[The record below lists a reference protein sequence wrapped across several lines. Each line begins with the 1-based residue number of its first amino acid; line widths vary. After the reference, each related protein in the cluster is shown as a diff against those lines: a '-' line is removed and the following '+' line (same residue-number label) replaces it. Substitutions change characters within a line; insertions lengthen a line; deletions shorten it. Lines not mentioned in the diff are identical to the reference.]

1 MRSVCALL
9 EKFVLVVMTSCAGC
23 LASAAFARDTP
34 RFDPIQCPDN
44 LPTQLANA
52 HCGYLT
58 VPEDRSQPS
67 DRTIQLFVAIIPA
80 QSGNPAP
87 DPVVYLGSGPGGIVS
102 TEIAPEIDAGINR
115 DHDLIIMNQRGQFL
129 SIPALTCAPIDEFA
143 RELLS
148 LRFYSPQTKRK
159 HLRATA
165 DCRDELLATGANLP
179 SYNSTE
185 NAADFADLRTALGI
199 SQWNVFG
206 LSYGTDL
213 AQQYMR
219 DHPEGIR
226 SVVLDSVIPVTMT
239 FAKYW
244 ESTRAGFDNLFQACV
259 AQPACNTAHP
269 NLEATVTNLVNT
281 LEAAPLTTTT
291 PDPVTGEQVTVL
303 LDGGSFVDW
312 IRDQSRTNTNL
323 ARVPA
328 VIDELAQ
335 GNPEALTAI
344 AMYKVQLSVVPAP
357 GSPAASYGLAYGVV
371 CREQFSPL
379 ADISE
384 AGRQAFPLY
393 PASIRDQT
401 VATFAYLSDD
411 CVRVWKFPIAP
422 AEVRQPVMSSIPTL
436 LISGSFDAVAS
447 LDFAQS
453 VAAGLSKATLI
464 SIPGVG
470 HSVIPSSPCAQQV
483 FASFLSDPSKPDTS
497 CVGPLKPPPFTGFQ
511 PEGVAP
517 TVPAVQ

>member
-1 MRSVCALL
+1 
-9 EKFVLVVMTSCAGC
+9 
-23 LASAAFARDTP
+23 LAH
-34 RFDPIQCPDN
+34 
-44 LPTQLANA
+44 A

-58 VPEDRSQPS
+58 VPEDRSQPF

-80 QSGNPAP
+80 QSRKPAP

-129 SIPALTCAPIDEFA
+129 SIPALTCLPIDEFD
-143 RELLS
+143 RELIG

-165 DCRDELLATGANLP
+165 ECRQELLETGANLP

-199 SQWNVFG
+199 PQWNVFG

-213 AQQYMR
+213 AQQYVR

-226 SVVLDSVIPVTMT
+226 SVVLDSVIPVTIT
-239 FAKYW
+239 IAKYW
-244 ESTRAGFDNLFQACV
+244 ESTRAGFDKLFQACV
-259 AQPACNTAHP
+259 EQAACNAAHP

-281 LEAAPLTTTT
+281 LETAPLTTTSN
-291 PDPVTGEQVTVL
+291 DPVTGEPVTVV
-303 LDGGSFVDW
+303 LDGGAVVDW

-328 VIDELAQ
+328 VLDELAQ
-335 GNPEALTAI
+335 GNPEALAAI
-344 AMYKVQLSVVPAP
+344 AMYRVQLSIVPAP
-357 GSPAASYGLAYGVV
+357 GTPAASYGLGAGVV
-371 CREQFSPL
+371 CREQFSPHE
-379 ADISE
+379 DIRE
-384 AGRQAFPLY
+384 AGQQAFPLY
-393 PASIRDQT
+393 PTSIRDQAVGT
-401 VATFAYLSDD
+401 WAYTNDD
-411 CVRVWKFPIAP
+411 CARVWKFPTAP
-422 AEVRQPVMSSIPTL
+422 AEVHQPLVSGIPTL

-453 VAAGLSKATLI
+453 VAAGLSRATLI
-464 SIPGVG
+464 SIPGIG

-483 FASFLSDPSKPDTS
+483 FASFLADPSSPDTS
-497 CVGPLKPPPFTGFQ
+497 CVGPLKPPPFTAFQ
-511 PEGVAP
+511 PEGAAP